1 MVAIWIVARD
11 AMIACGP
18 SLDGFNGA
26 ARGFLT
32 IAFIAAIG
40 LVIAGRFR
48 ALTVAV
54 PAAIA
59 VTVLLAAL

>member
-1 MVAIWIVARD
+1 MAAISSIAWGAV
-11 AMIACGP
+11 IACGP
-18 SLDGFNGA
+18 SLDGLNGA
-26 ARGFLT
+26 ARGFLP
-32 IAFIAAIG
+32 IAFIAIIG